1 MVGIEQSLISDLS
14 TKLIEKGFPVHEKK
28 DGNSNFI
35 MNITITS
42 FTEYTTSGILAKDAI
57 LLIADEV
64 KASNELYKDIK
75 INE

>member
-1 MVGIEQSLISDLS
+1 
-14 TKLIEKGFPVHEKK
+14 
-28 DGNSNFI
+28 